1 MENLKFNDY
10 LELMANASSE
20 KEKKTVN
27 AKFEEYFNS
36 LKKGDVAS
44 LLASKEHELR
54 AELAFLK
61 EQANTTIIHKKPTF
75 LFIILFIVCSISAF
89 GQSKKTKQNATKQKT
104 ILFVC
109 EHGAGRSA
117 IAATY
122 FNTIA
127 KRNGLNYRAIFRG
140 IDPQEALG
148 LSTKNGFIKDSIDV
162 SNLIPTKIEKADFN
176 KAYKVITLDCTL
188 PNTFKNPDLQWTGIQ
203 MNGNYDISKSEIMPK
218 VDSLVLGLSKIKR

>member
-1 MENLKFNDY
+1 MH
-10 LELMANASSE
+10 
-20 KEKKTVN
+20 KKT
-27 AKFEEYFNS
+27 
-36 LKKGDVAS
+36 L
-44 LLASKEHELR
+44 
-54 AELAFLK
+54 
-61 EQANTTIIHKKPTF
+61 F
-75 LFIILFIVCSISAF
+75 LFLIPFIFASFSVL
-89 GQSKKTKQNATKQKT
+89 GQTKKAKQRERATKEKT

-127 KRNGLNYRAIFRG
+127 KKNGLKYRAIFRG

-162 SNLIPTKIEKADFN
+162 SKLIPTKIQKADFD

-188 PNTFKNPDLQWTGIQ
+188 PNTFKNPDFQWTGIQ

-218 VDSLVLGLSKIKR
+218 VESLILGLSKIKR

>member
-1 MENLKFNDY
+1 M
-10 LELMANASSE
+10 
-20 KEKKTVN
+20 
-27 AKFEEYFNS
+27 
-36 LKKGDVAS
+36 
-44 LLASKEHELR
+44 
-54 AELAFLK
+54 
-61 EQANTTIIHKKPTF
+61 HKKALF
-75 LFIILFIVCSISAF
+75 LFIILCIFCSLSVF
-89 GQSKKTKQNATKQKT
+89 GQTKKLKQRATKEKT

-127 KRNGLNYRAIFRG
+127 KKNGLKYHAIFKG

-162 SNLIPTKIEKADFN
+162 SNLIPTKIEKTDFD
-176 KAYKVITLDCTL
+176 KAYIVITLDCTL
-188 PNTFKNPDLQWTGIQ
+188 PETFKKPDLQWTGIQ

-218 VDSLVLGLSKIKR
+218 VDSLILGLSKIKR

>member
-1 MENLKFNDY
+1 MLKVYNVQRKDT
-10 LELMANASSE
+10 MHP
-20 KEKKTVN
+20 KT
-27 AKFEEYFNS
+27 
-36 LKKGDVAS
+36 L
-44 LLASKEHELR
+44 
-54 AELAFLK
+54 
-61 EQANTTIIHKKPTF
+61 F
-75 LFIILFIVCSISAF
+75 LFIIPFIFASFSVL
-89 GQSKKTKQNATKQKT
+89 GQTKKTKQRATKEKT

-127 KRNGLNYRAIFRG
+127 KKNGLKYHAIFRG

-162 SNLIPTKIEKADFN
+162 SNLIPIKIEKADFD

-203 MNGNYDISKSEIMPK
+203 MNGNYDVSKSEIMPK
-218 VDSLVLGLSKIKR
+218 VDSLVLGFGRKRLHKN